1 MAIVI
6 DEYGGVA
13 GLVTIEDVLEE
24 IVGEIED
31 ETDEQADRYIHMI
44 DANEFMVKALTPIEE
59 FNAYFECNFSDEDF
73 DTIGGLVI
81 QAFGHM
87 PTRNEETT
95 IDGFR
100 FEVIKADQRKIYTLR
115 MRLPHS

>member
-1 MAIVI
+1 MEVVEALANQFVA
-6 DEYGGVA
+6 ELGGGGGGDHGA
-13 GLVTIEDVLEE
+13 GL
-24 IVGEIED
+24 
-31 ETDEQADRYIHMI
+31 R
-44 DANEFMVKALTPIEE
+44 
-59 FNAYFECNFSDEDF
+59 
-73 DTIGGLVI
+73 LVI

>member
-31 ETDEQADRYIHMI
+31 EYD
-44 DANEFMVKALTPIEE
+44 IEE
-59 FNAYFECNFSDEDF
+59 NDSFIRKLAENDY
-73 DTIGGLVI
+73 IR
-81 QAFGHM
+81 QACDYPG
-87 PTRNEETT
+87 
-95 IDGFR
+95 
-100 FEVIKADQRKIYTLR
+100 
-115 MRLPHS
+115 